1 MSDEKAVVL
10 SEASAEGQ
18 QVREIELGRIDA
30 AQEEERPSAAAAE
43 HGTGAEETRA
53 SLAVAPTDAKKSVE
67 TAAPS
72 NPPVPIS
79 KLFSALNWR
88 DKLYIVVGTI
98 SALVTGASIPSFNI
112 LFGRMLD
119 KINGD
124 QSKFD
129 ETINLTAIILAAV
142 GGLALLVGALQIYC
156 WTAVGERLTQ
166 RMREMYVT
174 AILRQEIGWF
184 DKIGATELAP
194 KVADLCGKVLRRIY
208 FQFCMLSFM

>member
-1 MSDEKAVVL
+1 V
-10 SEASAEGQ
+10 
-18 QVREIELGRIDA
+18 
-30 AQEEERPSAAAAE
+30 
-43 HGTGAEETRA
+43 GT
-53 SLAVAPTDAKKSVE
+53 V
-67 TAAPS
+67 
-72 NPPVPIS
+72 
-79 KLFSALNWR
+79 SAL
-88 DKLYIVVGTI
+88 L
-98 SALVTGASIPSFNI
+98 TGASIPSFNI

-142 GGLALLVGALQIYC
+142 GGLALLVGTLQVYC

-184 DKIGATELAP
+184 DKIGATELSP
-194 KVADLCGKVLRRIY
+194 KVADLCGKVIHRVAVL
-208 FQFCMLSFM
+208 MPM